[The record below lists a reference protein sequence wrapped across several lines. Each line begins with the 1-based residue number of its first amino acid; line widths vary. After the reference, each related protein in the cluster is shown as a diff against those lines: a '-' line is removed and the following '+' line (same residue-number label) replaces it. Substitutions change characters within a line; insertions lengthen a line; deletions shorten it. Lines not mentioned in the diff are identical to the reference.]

1 MRKRVISL
9 LLSLCMLLALVP
21 ATVIAESAQPTQSGL
36 YCRWV
41 DWDDNDD
48 PFISDDEPYL
58 SSLDMKRTNGYEF
71 VFYYIDDAGTTT
83 RLSYE
88 DLTFPDFLENRSETE
103 GDFSYI
109 YLRPSAFGSGKI
121 TYVEANAALPV
132 TVGLPVVGFYKKPI
146 PSEDAFLS
154 EISDKTGGR
163 EQTVYFCWNPEQI
176 PDAQSLEVEYQK
188 RGQNRQTVAFN
199 DEALA
204 EIGLTA
210 EPHFK
215 EGYVKLTIQIRNG
228 ITLGLR
234 LLGANGRSSK
244 AWLEISKELADP
256 GLSCRQ
262 VDWRNSTPYISDGE
276 PYLSSLDTELT
287 YDYNYVFYY
296 TDDAGTTTQLSYE
309 DLTFPEDIV
318 EVEPEAAPGFS
329 YVWLNALALGKG
341 TITYTKDGKTY
352 SLPVTV
358 NLPEVGF
365 YKEPSISEGAFLSE
379 ISDKTGGREQTVYF
393 CWDKAYASDAESLQ
407 VEYQKRGQSWQ
418 TVDFNNEALAEI
430 GLTAEPHFKEGYV
443 KLTIQI
449 RNGISLILRL
459 LGANGRRYDRALLE
473 ISKELADP
481 GLSCRR
487 VYFDTEGNLDVS
499 SFQLYIDNMDVGYD
513 HLFIFYY
520 TDDNGTTKP
529 LSFDDL
535 AFPAFVGAQPGSSW
549 ISLCPSTF
557 GSGEITYELEGKT
570 YALPVL
576 VKLPD
581 IGFFSAPEA
590 SEESYLQRGVTGPYG
605 TTETVYFLWPEDFY
619 NGDLRVSL
627 EIEKSFATH
636 QPQQLLNAAD
646 LRDVAVQETLRQAG
660 IDIQEINTEERYIK
674 MAVSVKNTSA
684 HLIIRS
690 NGGFGTDIY
699 TDQPAHETTSFQYKG
714 NDYLFCMGE
723 PEGDRFGFGDNS
735 WRIGTGFTR
744 GEGAI
749 GVRDV
754 FFALVQNYRADN
766 QQEAPSACYRWISDV
781 SFEMVGVHDP
791 DDPENKPTIQLEK
804 MPPIEY
810 HGCLLPAVRMTATEP
825 CQGYLRV
832 HYTVTLPGEQPREMA
847 DDYIVFF
854 YYYSKGTLDAADLDT
869 AEKLNAVFADSESF
883 MAWLQEKHPEV
894 YADSKDNA
902 DFGYTI
908 QLPAVRYDDII
919 TVNADL
925 SQGIYLE
932 GAIGEDGGK
941 ATVMPGMRLENV
953 GHFCIRNIA
962 FEANEAL
969 LQTKDGERFTCG
981 VLTIPEYD
989 RQCGAY
995 IWNCSFRGFDYGV
1008 RNTPTGYLCPAS
1020 GNLFEDCKVGYLM
1033 DCGGKRSGHMNSII
1047 EDSAFVRCGTA
1058 IQVNHIPECYTP
1070 YDFRVVGCDF
1080 IDNGTDLDMRQ
1091 QGIFYLWKN
1100 YYGYTNPLSLGASLL
1115 EYLPRPSRI
1124 HDENGA
1130 LPVTNPRYAF
1140 PCSRFFAEDRHN
1152 PLYLDPHRL
1161 TMIVNSDARD
1171 LLLDRVRLEQEAAEN
1186 GVTIAVT
1193 DKEGNTQG
1201 VWTFAKDK

>member
-41 DWDDNDD
+41 DWDGNDD

-58 SSLDMKRTNGYEF
+58 SKLDMKRTNGYDF
-71 VFYYIDDAGTTT
+71 VFYYTDDAGTTT
-83 RLSYE
+83 QLSYE
-88 DLTFPDFLENRSETE
+88 DLTFPDFLEYRSETE

-109 YLRPSAFGSGKI
+109 YLRPSAFGEGTI
-121 TYVEANAALPV
+121 TYTKDGKTSSLPV
-132 TVGLPVVGFYKKPI
+132 TVGLPVVGFYKEPL

-163 EQTVYFCWNPEQI
+163 EQTVYFCWDPAKL
-176 PDAQSLEVEYQK
+176 PDAQSLEVKYWK
-188 RGQNRQTVAFN
+188 PGQAWQTADFN
-199 DEALA
+199 DADALA
-204 EIGLTA
+204 KLGLTA
-210 EPHFK
+210 DPHFV
-215 EGYVKLTIQIRNG
+215 EGYVK
-228 ITLGLR
+228 ITVRILEDAFLLLRPLGENR
-234 LLGANGRSSK
+234 CGWAQ
-244 AWLEISKELADP
+244 LEIRKTLPDP
-256 GLSCRQ
+256 GLTCRQ
-262 VDWRNSTPYISDGE
+262 VDWKYSTPYISDDE
-276 PYLSSLDTELT
+276 PYRSSLDMEFPCG
-287 YDYNYVFYY
+287 YDYAFYY
-296 TDDAGTTTQLSYE
+296 TDDAGKTTQLTFDE
-309 DLTFPEDIV
+309 LTFLGSIV
-318 EVEPEAAPGFS
+318 KAESRAESGFS
-329 YVWLNALALGKG
+329 YVYLEASALGEG
-341 TITYTKDGKTY
+341 NITYTKDVQTY

-358 NLPEVGF
+358 
-365 YKEPSISEGAFLSE
+365 
-379 ISDKTGGREQTVYF
+379 
-393 CWDKAYASDAESLQ
+393 
-407 VEYQKRGQSWQ
+407 
-418 TVDFNNEALAEI
+418 
-430 GLTAEPHFKEGYV
+430 
-443 KLTIQI
+443 
-449 RNGISLILRL
+449 
-459 LGANGRRYDRALLE
+459 
-473 ISKELADP
+473 
-481 GLSCRR
+481 
-487 VYFDTEGNLDVS
+487 
-499 SFQLYIDNMDVGYD
+499 
-513 HLFIFYY
+513 
-520 TDDNGTTKP
+520 
-529 LSFDDL
+529 
-535 AFPAFVGAQPGSSW
+535 
-549 ISLCPSTF
+549 
-557 GSGEITYELEGKT
+557 
-570 YALPVL
+570 ALPN
-576 VKLPD
+576 
-581 IGFFSAPEA
+581 IGFFSTPETSA
-590 SEESYLQRGVTGPYG
+590 ESYLQRGVTGPYG

-619 NGDLRVSL
+619 NGDLRISL
-627 EIEKSFATH
+627 DIFRD
-636 QPQQLLNAAD
+636 QFQQQLLEDANLHD
-646 LRDVAVQETLRQAG
+646 EGVQETLRQAG

-674 MAVSVKNTSA
+674 MAVTVKNTSA
-684 HLIIRS
+684 HLILSS

-723 PEGDRFGFGDNS
+723 PEGDRFDFGDNS

-766 QQEAPSACYRWISDV
+766 QQEAPSACYQWISDV

-791 DDPENKPTIQLEK
+791 DDPENKPTIQLEE

-847 DDYIVFF
+847 DDYTVFF

-869 AEKLNAVFADSESF
+869 AKKLNAVFADSESF

-941 ATVMPGMRLENV
+941 ATAMPGMRLENV
-953 GHFCIRNIA
+953 GHFCIKNIA
-962 FEANEAL
+962 FEADKAL
-969 LQTKDGERFTCG
+969 LQTKDGEHFTCG
-981 VLTIPEYD
+981 VLTIPKYD
-989 RQCGAY
+989 RPCGAY
-995 IWNCSFRGFDYGV
+995 IWDCSFRGFDYGV

-1058 IQVNHIPECYTP
+1058 IRVNHIPEYYTP
-1070 YDFRVVGCDF
+1070 YDFRVIGCDF
-1080 IDNGTDLDMRQ
+1080 IDNKMDLDVRQ
-1091 QGIFYLWKN
+1091 KGIFYLWKN

-1161 TMIVNSDARD
+1161 TMIVNSEARD
-1171 LLLDRVRLEQEAAEN
+1171 LLLDRVRLAQEAAEN
-1186 GVTIAVT
+1186 GVTIDVT
-1193 DKEGNTQG
+1193 DEKGNVQG

>member
-36 YCRWV
+36 YCRRV
-41 DWDDNDD
+41 DWDGNDD

-58 SSLDMKRTNGYEF
+58 SKLDMKRTNGYDF
-71 VFYYIDDAGTTT
+71 VFYYTDDNGTTKP
-83 RLSYE
+83 LSFE
-88 DLTFPDFLENRSETE
+88 DLTFPDFLEYRSETE
-103 GDFSYI
+103 GAFSYI

-132 TVGLPVVGFYKKPI
+132 TVGLPVVGFYKEPI
-146 PSEDAFLS
+146 PS
-154 EISDKTGGR
+154 
-163 EQTVYFCWNPEQI
+163 
-176 PDAQSLEVEYQK
+176 
-188 RGQNRQTVAFN
+188 
-199 DEALA
+199 
-204 EIGLTA
+204 
-210 EPHFK
+210 
-215 EGYVKLTIQIRNG
+215 
-228 ITLGLR
+228 
-234 LLGANGRSSK
+234 
-244 AWLEISKELADP
+244 
-256 GLSCRQ
+256 
-262 VDWRNSTPYISDGE
+262 
-276 PYLSSLDTELT
+276 
-287 YDYNYVFYY
+287 
-296 TDDAGTTTQLSYE
+296 
-309 DLTFPEDIV
+309 
-318 EVEPEAAPGFS
+318 
-329 YVWLNALALGKG
+329 
-341 TITYTKDGKTY
+341 KD
-352 SLPVTV
+352 
-358 NLPEVGF
+358 
-365 YKEPSISEGAFLSE
+365 AFLSE

-393 CWDKAYASDAESLQ
+393 CWDKAYASDAESLK
-407 VEYQKRGQSWQ
+407 VEYRNSEQDWQ
-418 TVDFNNEALAEI
+418 TVDFNDEALAKLGITVES
-430 GLTAEPHFKEGYV
+430 HFGDSYV

-481 GLSCRR
+481 GLTCRQ
-487 VYFDTEGNLDVS
+487 VDWKYSTPYISDDEPYLSKLDMKRT
-499 SFQLYIDNMDVGYD
+499 NGYD
-513 HLFIFYY
+513 FVFYY
-520 TDDNGTTKP
+520 TDDAGTTTR
-529 LSFDDL
+529 LSYEDL
-535 AFPAFVGAQPGSSW
+535 TFPDFLEYRSETEGAFSY
-549 ISLCPSTF
+549 IYLCPSAF

-627 EIEKSFATH
+627 DIFREQS
-636 QPQQLLNAAD
+636 QQQLLENAD
-646 LRDVAVQETLRQAG
+646 LCDTAVQETLRQAG
-660 IDIQEINTEERYIK
+660 IDIQEINTEKRYIK
-674 MAVSVKNTSA
+674 MAVTVKNTSA

-690 NGGFGTDIY
+690 NGGFGTGIY
-699 TDQPAHETTSFQYKG
+699 RFALLEMTSFQYKG

-723 PEGDRFGFGDNS
+723 PDGDRFGFGDNS

-766 QQEAPSACYRWISDV
+766 QQEAPAACYRWISDV

-791 DDPENKPTIQLEK
+791 DDPENKPTIQLEE

-832 HYTVTLPGEQPREMA
+832 HYTVTLPGKQPREMT

-869 AEKLNAVFADSESF
+869 AEKLNAVFADSKSF

-1058 IQVNHIPECYTP
+1058 IRVNHIPEYYTP
-1070 YDFRVVGCDF
+1070 YDFRVIGCDF
-1080 IDNGTDLDMRQ
+1080 IDNKMDLDVRQ
-1091 QGIFYLWKN
+1091 KGIFYLWKN

-1130 LPVTNPRYAF
+1130 LPVTNPRYDF

-1161 TMIVNSDARD
+1161 TMIVNSEARD

>member
-21 ATVIAESAQPTQSGL
+21 ATVIAESAQPTQPGL

-58 SSLDMKRTNGYEF
+58 SKLDMKRTNGYEF
-71 VFYYIDDAGTTT
+71 VFYYIDGAGTTT
-83 RLSYE
+83 RLSYK
-88 DLTFPDFLENRSETE
+88 DLTFPDFLEYRSETE

-109 YLRPSAFGSGKI
+109 YLRPSAFGEGTI
-121 TYVEANAALPV
+121 TYTKDGKTSSLPV
-132 TVGLPVVGFYKKPI
+132 TVGLPVVGFYKEPI
-146 PSEDAFLS
+146 PSKDAFLS

-228 ITLGLR
+228 I
-234 LLGANGRSSK
+234 
-244 AWLEISKELADP
+244 
-256 GLSCRQ
+256 
-262 VDWRNSTPYISDGE
+262 
-276 PYLSSLDTELT
+276 
-287 YDYNYVFYY
+287 
-296 TDDAGTTTQLSYE
+296 
-309 DLTFPEDIV
+309 
-318 EVEPEAAPGFS
+318 
-329 YVWLNALALGKG
+329 
-341 TITYTKDGKTY
+341 
-352 SLPVTV
+352 
-358 NLPEVGF
+358 
-365 YKEPSISEGAFLSE
+365 
-379 ISDKTGGREQTVYF
+379 
-393 CWDKAYASDAESLQ
+393 
-407 VEYQKRGQSWQ
+407 
-418 TVDFNNEALAEI
+418 
-430 GLTAEPHFKEGYV
+430 
-443 KLTIQI
+443 
-449 RNGISLILRL
+449 SLILRL

-487 VYFDTEGNLDVS
+487 VYFDIEGNLDVS

-557 GSGEITYELEGKT
+557 GSGEITYVKANA
-570 YALPVL
+570 ALPVTVGL
-576 VKLPD
+576 PEVGFYKKPSISEGAFLSEISDKTGGREQTVYFCWNPEQIPDARSLEVEYQKRGQNWQAVDFNDEALAEIGLTVEPHFEEGYVKLTIQIRSGITLGLRLLGADGRRYMAWLEISKEELADPGLSCRQVD
-581 IGFFSAPEA
+581 WRYSTPYISDDEPYRSSLDMELTYGYDYVFYYTDDNGTTKPLSFDDLAFPESIVNAQPRTTNDFSYVYLNALALGKGAITYTKDGSTYSLPVTVNLPNIGFFSTPEITA
-590 SEESYLQRGVTGPYG
+590 ESYLPNGVTGPYG

-619 NGDLRVSL
+619 NGALRVSL
-627 EIEKSFATH
+627 DIFREQS
-636 QPQQLLNAAD
+636 QQQLLENAV
-646 LRDVAVQETLRQAG
+646 LRDMAVQETLRQAG
-660 IDIQEINTEERYIK
+660 IDIQEINTEKRYIK
-674 MAVSVKNTSA
+674 MAVTVKNTSA
-684 HLIIRS
+684 HLIFSS
-690 NGGFGTDIY
+690 NGGFGTAIY
-699 TDQPAHETTSFQYKG
+699 WLLLEPTSFQYKG

-723 PEGDRFGFGDNS
+723 PEGDRLDFGDNS
-735 WRIGTGFTR
+735 RRIGTGFTR
-744 GEGAI
+744 GEGAVS
-749 GVRDV
+749 VRDV
-754 FFALVQNYRADN
+754 SFALVQNYRAEN
-766 QQEAPSACYRWISDV
+766 QQEAPAACYRWISDV

-791 DDPENKPTIQLEK
+791 DDPENKPTIQLEE

-810 HGCLLPAVRMTATEP
+810 HGCLLHAVRMTATEP

-854 YYYSKGTLDAADLDT
+854 CYYSEATLDAADLDT
-869 AEKLNAVFADSESF
+869 AEKFNAVFADSESF

-953 GHFCIRNIA
+953 GPFCIRNIA
-962 FEANEAL
+962 FEADEAL

-981 VLTIPEYD
+981 VLTIPKHD
-989 RQCGAY
+989 RPCGSY

-1033 DCGGKRSGHMNSII
+1033 DCGGKRSGHLNSLI

-1058 IQVNHIPECYTP
+1058 IRVNHIPEYYTP
-1070 YDFRVVGCDF
+1070 YDFRVIGCDF
-1080 IDNGTDLDMRQ
+1080 IDNKMDLDVRQ
-1091 QGIFYLWKN
+1091 KGIFYLWKN

-1161 TMIVNSDARD
+1161 TMIVNSEARD
-1171 LLLDRVRLEQEAAEN
+1171 LLLDRVRLAQEAAEN

>member
-36 YCRWV
+36 YCRRV
-41 DWDDNDD
+41 DWDGNDD

-58 SSLDMKRTNGYEF
+58 SKLDMKRTNGYDF
-71 VFYYIDDAGTTT
+71 VFYYTDDNGTTKP
-83 RLSYE
+83 LSFE
-88 DLTFPDFLENRSETE
+88 DLTFPDFLEYRSETE
-103 GDFSYI
+103 GAFSYI

-132 TVGLPVVGFYKKPI
+132 TVGLPVVGFYKEPI
-146 PSEDAFLS
+146 PS
-154 EISDKTGGR
+154 
-163 EQTVYFCWNPEQI
+163 
-176 PDAQSLEVEYQK
+176 
-188 RGQNRQTVAFN
+188 
-199 DEALA
+199 
-204 EIGLTA
+204 
-210 EPHFK
+210 
-215 EGYVKLTIQIRNG
+215 
-228 ITLGLR
+228 
-234 LLGANGRSSK
+234 
-244 AWLEISKELADP
+244 
-256 GLSCRQ
+256 
-262 VDWRNSTPYISDGE
+262 
-276 PYLSSLDTELT
+276 
-287 YDYNYVFYY
+287 
-296 TDDAGTTTQLSYE
+296 
-309 DLTFPEDIV
+309 
-318 EVEPEAAPGFS
+318 
-329 YVWLNALALGKG
+329 
-341 TITYTKDGKTY
+341 KD
-352 SLPVTV
+352 
-358 NLPEVGF
+358 
-365 YKEPSISEGAFLSE
+365 AFLSE

-393 CWDKAYASDAESLQ
+393 CWDKAYASDAESLK
-407 VEYQKRGQSWQ
+407 VEYRNSEQDWQ
-418 TVDFNNEALAEI
+418 TVDFNDEALAKLGITVES
-430 GLTAEPHFKEGYV
+430 HFGDSYV

-481 GLSCRR
+481 GLTCRQ
-487 VYFDTEGNLDVS
+487 VDWKYSTPYISDDEPYLSKLDMKRT
-499 SFQLYIDNMDVGYD
+499 NGYD
-513 HLFIFYY
+513 FVFYY
-520 TDDNGTTKP
+520 TDDAGTTTR
-529 LSFDDL
+529 LSYEDL
-535 AFPAFVGAQPGSSW
+535 TFPDFLEYRSETEGAFSY
-549 ISLCPSTF
+549 IYLCPSTF

-619 NGDLRVSL
+619 NGDLRISL
-627 EIEKSFATH
+627 DIFRD
-636 QPQQLLNAAD
+636 QFQQQLLEDAN
-646 LRDVAVQETLRQAG
+646 LRDEGVQETLRQAG

-674 MAVSVKNTSA
+674 MAVTVKNTSA
-684 HLIIRS
+684 HLILSS

-766 QQEAPSACYRWISDV
+766 QQEAPAACYQWISDV

-791 DDPENKPTIQLEK
+791 DDPENKPMIQLEK

-869 AEKLNAVFADSESF
+869 AEKLNAVFADSKSF

-981 VLTIPEYD
+981 VLTIPDSD
-989 RQCGAY
+989 RRCGAY

-1161 TMIVNSDARD
+1161 TMIVNSEARD
-1171 LLLDRVRLEQEAAEN
+1171 LLLDRVRLAQEAAEN
-1186 GVTIAVT
+1186 GVTIDVT
-1193 DKEGNTQG
+1193 DEKGNVQG

>member
-41 DWDDNDD
+41 GWDDNDHR
-48 PFISDDEPYL
+48 FISDDEPYR
-58 SSLDMKRTNGYEF
+58 SSLDMKLTCDYEF

-132 TVGLPVVGFYKKPI
+132 TVGLPEVGFYKENTT
-146 PSEDAFLS
+146 SEENFLS
-154 EISDKTGGR
+154 EISDMTGGR
-163 EQTVYFCWNPEQI
+163 EQTVYFCWDPAKL
-176 PDAQSLEVEYQK
+176 PDAQSLEVKYWK
-188 RGQNRQTVAFN
+188 PGQAWQTADFN
-199 DEALA
+199 DADALA
-204 EIGLTA
+204 KLGLTA
-210 EPHFK
+210 DPHFV
-215 EGYVKLTIQIRNG
+215 EGYVK
-228 ITLGLR
+228 ITVRILEDAFLLLRPLGENR
-234 LLGANGRSSK
+234 CGWAQ
-244 AWLEISKELADP
+244 LEIRKTLPDP
-256 GLSCRQ
+256 GLTCRQ
-262 VDWRNSTPYISDGE
+262 VDWKYSTPCISDDE
-276 PYLSSLDTELT
+276 PYRSSLDMEFPYG
-287 YDYNYVFYY
+287 YDFVFYY

-309 DLTFPEDIV
+309 DLTFPDFLEYRS
-318 EVEPEAAPGFS
+318 E
-329 YVWLNALALGKG
+329 
-341 TITYTKDGKTY
+341 T
-352 SLPVTV
+352 
-358 NLPEVGF
+358 
-365 YKEPSISEGAFLSE
+365 EGAFSY
-379 ISDKTGGREQTVYF
+379 IY
-393 CWDKAYASDAESLQ
+393 
-407 VEYQKRGQSWQ
+407 
-418 TVDFNNEALAEI
+418 
-430 GLTAEPHFKEGYV
+430 
-443 KLTIQI
+443 
-449 RNGISLILRL
+449 LR
-459 LGANGRRYDRALLE
+459 
-473 ISKELADP
+473 
-481 GLSCRR
+481 
-487 VYFDTEGNLDVS
+487 
-499 SFQLYIDNMDVGYD
+499 
-513 HLFIFYY
+513 
-520 TDDNGTTKP
+520 
-529 LSFDDL
+529 
-535 AFPAFVGAQPGSSW
+535 
-549 ISLCPSTF
+549 PSAF

-619 NGDLRVSL
+619 NGALRVSL
-627 EIEKSFATH
+627 DIFREQS
-636 QPQQLLNAAD
+636 QQQLLENAV
-646 LRDVAVQETLRQAG
+646 LRDMAVQETLRQAG
-660 IDIQEINTEERYIK
+660 IDIQEINTEKRYIK
-674 MAVSVKNTSA
+674 MAVTVKNTSA
-684 HLIIRS
+684 HLIFSS
-690 NGGFGTDIY
+690 NGGFGTAIY
-699 TDQPAHETTSFQYKG
+699 WLLLEPTSFQYKG
-714 NDYLFCMGE
+714 NDYLFCLGE
-723 PEGDRFGFGDNS
+723 PEGDRLDFGDNS
-735 WRIGTGFTR
+735 RRIGTGFTR
-744 GEGAI
+744 GEGAVS
-749 GVRDV
+749 VRDV
-754 FFALVQNYRADN
+754 SFALVQNYRAEN
-766 QQEAPSACYRWISDV
+766 QQEAPAACYRWISDV

-825 CQGYLRV
+825 CRGYLRV
-832 HYTVTLPGEQPREMA
+832 HYTVTLPDQEPQETT

-854 YYYSKGTLDAADLDT
+854 YYYSEATLDASDLDT
-869 AEKLNAVFADSESF
+869 AKKLNAVFADSKSF
-883 MAWLQEKHPEV
+883 MAWLQEKHLEV

-962 FEANEAL
+962 FEAKEAL

-1058 IQVNHIPECYTP
+1058 IRVNHIPEYYTP
-1070 YDFRVVGCDF
+1070 YDFRVIGCDF
-1080 IDNGTDLDMRQ
+1080 IDNKMDLDMRQ

-1161 TMIVNSDARD
+1161 TMIVNSEARD

>member
-58 SSLDMKRTNGYEF
+58 SKLDMKRTNGYDF
-71 VFYYIDDAGTTT
+71 VFYYTDDAGITTQ
-83 RLSYE
+83 LSYE
-88 DLTFPDFLENRSETE
+88 DLTFPDFLEYRSETE

-132 TVGLPVVGFYKKPI
+132 TVGLPVVGFYKEPI
-146 PSEDAFLS
+146 PSED
-154 EISDKTGGR
+154 
-163 EQTVYFCWNPEQI
+163 
-176 PDAQSLEVEYQK
+176 
-188 RGQNRQTVAFN
+188 
-199 DEALA
+199 
-204 EIGLTA
+204 
-210 EPHFK
+210 
-215 EGYVKLTIQIRNG
+215 
-228 ITLGLR
+228 
-234 LLGANGRSSK
+234 
-244 AWLEISKELADP
+244 
-256 GLSCRQ
+256 
-262 VDWRNSTPYISDGE
+262 
-276 PYLSSLDTELT
+276 
-287 YDYNYVFYY
+287 
-296 TDDAGTTTQLSYE
+296 
-309 DLTFPEDIV
+309 
-318 EVEPEAAPGFS
+318 
-329 YVWLNALALGKG
+329 
-341 TITYTKDGKTY
+341 
-352 SLPVTV
+352 
-358 NLPEVGF
+358 
-365 YKEPSISEGAFLSE
+365 AFLSE

-393 CWDKAYASDAESLQ
+393 CWDKAYASDAESLK
-407 VEYQKRGQSWQ
+407 VEYRNSEQDWQ
-418 TVDFNNEALAEI
+418 TVDFNDEALAKLGITVES
-430 GLTAEPHFKEGYV
+430 HFGDSYV

-481 GLSCRR
+481 GLSCRQVDWR
-487 VYFDTEGNLDVS
+487 NSTPYISDDEPYLSKLDMKRT
-499 SFQLYIDNMDVGYD
+499 NGYD
-513 HLFIFYY
+513 FVFYY
-520 TDDNGTTKP
+520 TDDAGTTTR
-529 LSFDDL
+529 LSYEDL
-535 AFPAFVGAQPGSSW
+535 TFPDFLEYRSETEGAFSY
-549 ISLCPSTF
+549 IYLCPSTF

-581 IGFFSAPEA
+581 IGFFSTPETSA
-590 SEESYLQRGVTGPYG
+590 ESYLQRGVTGPYG

-674 MAVSVKNTSA
+674 MAVTVKNTSA

-690 NGGFGTDIY
+690 NGGFGTAIY
-699 TDQPAHETTSFQYKG
+699 RLLLETTAFQYKG

-766 QQEAPSACYRWISDV
+766 QQEAPAACYQWISDV

-791 DDPENKPTIQLEK
+791 DDPENKPTIQLEE

-869 AEKLNAVFADSESF
+869 AEKLNAVFADSKSF
-883 MAWLQEKHPEV
+883 MAWLQKKHPEV

-981 VLTIPEYD
+981 VLTIPDSD
-989 RQCGAY
+989 RRCGAY

-1020 GNLFEDCKVGYLM
+1020 GNLFEDCKVGYLL

-1058 IQVNHIPECYTP
+1058 IRVNHIPEYYTP
-1070 YDFRVVGCDF
+1070 YDFRVIGCDF
-1080 IDNGTDLDMRQ
+1080 IDNKMDLDVRQ

-1161 TMIVNSDARD
+1161 TMIVNSEARD
-1171 LLLDRVRLEQEAAEN
+1171 LLLDRVRLAQEAAEN

>member
-48 PFISDDEPYL
+48 HPFISDNEPYL
-58 SSLDMKRTNGYEF
+58 SKLDMKRTNGYEF

-88 DLTFPDFLENRSETE
+88 DLTFPDFLECRSETE

-109 YLRPSAFGSGKI
+109 HLRPSAFGSGEI
-121 TYVEANAALPV
+121 TYVKANAALPV
-132 TVGLPVVGFYKKPI
+132 TVGLPEVGFYKKPSI
-146 PSEDAFLS
+146 SEGAFLS

-163 EQTVYFCWNPEQI
+163 EQTVYFCWDPKQI

-188 RGQNRQTVAFN
+188 RGQNCQAVDFN
-199 DEALA
+199 NKALA

-215 EGYVKLTIQIRNG
+215 EGYVELTIQIRNG

-234 LLGANGRSSK
+234 LLGANGRRSIK

-256 GLSCRQ
+256 GLSCRR
-262 VDWRNSTPYISDGE
+262 VYRRNSTPYISDDE
-276 PYLSSLDTELT
+276 PYRSSLNMELT
-287 YDYNYVFYY
+287 YGYNYVFYY
-296 TDDAGTTTQLSYE
+296 TDDNGTTTQLSYE

-329 YVWLNALALGKG
+329 YVHLNA
-341 TITYTKDGKTY
+341 
-352 SLPVTV
+352 
-358 NLPEVGF
+358 
-365 YKEPSISEGAFLSE
+365 
-379 ISDKTGGREQTVYF
+379 
-393 CWDKAYASDAESLQ
+393 
-407 VEYQKRGQSWQ
+407 
-418 TVDFNNEALAEI
+418 
-430 GLTAEPHFKEGYV
+430 
-443 KLTIQI
+443 
-449 RNGISLILRL
+449 
-459 LGANGRRYDRALLE
+459 
-473 ISKELADP
+473 
-481 GLSCRR
+481 
-487 VYFDTEGNLDVS
+487 
-499 SFQLYIDNMDVGYD
+499 
-513 HLFIFYY
+513 
-520 TDDNGTTKP
+520 
-529 LSFDDL
+529 
-535 AFPAFVGAQPGSSW
+535 
-549 ISLCPSTF
+549 STF

-570 YALPVL
+570 YAFPVL

-627 EIEKSFATH
+627 EIFREQS
-636 QPQQLLNAAD
+636 QQLLEDAD
-646 LRDVAVQETLRQAG
+646 LRDAAVQETLRRAG

-674 MAVSVKNTSA
+674 MAVTVKNPSA
-684 HLIIRS
+684 HLIISS
-690 NGGFGTDIY
+690 NGSFGTTIY
-699 TDQPAHETTSFQYKG
+699 RLLLETTSFQYKG

-735 WRIGTGFTR
+735 WSIGTGFTR

-754 FFALVQNYRADN
+754 FFALVQNYRAEN
-766 QQEAPSACYRWISDV
+766 QQEAPAACYRWISDV

-832 HYTVTLPGEQPREMA
+832 HYTVTLPDQEPQEMT

-854 YYYSKGTLDAADLDT
+854 YYYSEATLDAADLDT
-869 AEKLNAVFADSESF
+869 AKKLNAVFADSKSF

-962 FEANEAL
+962 FEAKEAL
-969 LQTKDGERFTCG
+969 LQAKDGEHFTCG
-981 VLTIPEYD
+981 ILTIPDSD
-989 RQCGAY
+989 RRCGAY
-995 IWNCSFRGFDYGV
+995 IWNCSFRDFDYGV

-1020 GNLFEDCKVGYLM
+1020 GNLFEDCKVGYLL

-1047 EDSAFVRCGTA
+1047 EDSAFVHCGTA
-1058 IQVNHIPECYTP
+1058 IRVNHIPEYYTP
-1070 YDFRVVGCDF
+1070 YDFRVIGCDF
-1080 IDNGTDLDMRQ
+1080 IDNEMDLDVRQ
-1091 QGIFYLWKN
+1091 KGIFYLWKN

-1161 TMIVNSDARD
+1161 TMIVNSEARD
-1171 LLLDRVRLEQEAAEN
+1171 LLLDRVRLAQEAAEN
-1186 GVTIAVT
+1186 GVTIDVT
-1193 DKEGNTQG
+1193 DEKGNVQG

>member
-21 ATVIAESAQPTQSGL
+21 ATVIAESAQPTQPGL

-58 SSLDMKRTNGYEF
+58 SKLDMKRTNGYDF
-71 VFYYIDDAGTTT
+71 VFYYTDDNGTTKP
-83 RLSYE
+83 LSFE
-88 DLTFPDFLENRSETE
+88 DLTFPDFLEYRSETE

-109 YLRPSAFGSGKI
+109 YLRPSAFGEGTI
-121 TYVEANAALPV
+121 TYTKDGKTSSLPV
-132 TVGLPVVGFYKKPI
+132 TVGLPVVGFYKEPI
-146 PSEDAFLS
+146 PSKDAFLS

-163 EQTVYFCWNPEQI
+163 EQTVSFCWNPEQI

-262 VDWRNSTPYISDGE
+262 VDWRNSTPYISDDE
-276 PYLSSLDTELT
+276 PYRSSLDMELT
-287 YDYNYVFYY
+287 YGYNYVFYY
-296 TDDAGTTTQLSYE
+296 TDDNGTTTQLSYE

-358 NLPEVGF
+358 NLP
-365 YKEPSISEGAFLSE
+365 
-379 ISDKTGGREQTVYF
+379 
-393 CWDKAYASDAESLQ
+393 
-407 VEYQKRGQSWQ
+407 
-418 TVDFNNEALAEI
+418 
-430 GLTAEPHFKEGYV
+430 
-443 KLTIQI
+443 
-449 RNGISLILRL
+449 
-459 LGANGRRYDRALLE
+459 
-473 ISKELADP
+473 
-481 GLSCRR
+481 
-487 VYFDTEGNLDVS
+487 
-499 SFQLYIDNMDVGYD
+499 
-513 HLFIFYY
+513 
-520 TDDNGTTKP
+520 
-529 LSFDDL
+529 
-535 AFPAFVGAQPGSSW
+535 
-549 ISLCPSTF
+549 
-557 GSGEITYELEGKT
+557 
-570 YALPVL
+570 
-576 VKLPD
+576 D
-581 IGFFSAPEA
+581 IGFFSAPETSA
-590 SEESYLQRGVTGPYG
+590 ESYLQRGVTGSYG

-646 LRDVAVQETLRQAG
+646 LRDAAVQETLRQAG

-674 MAVSVKNTSA
+674 MAVTVKNTSA

-744 GEGAI
+744 EEGAI

-766 QQEAPSACYRWISDV
+766 QQEAPAACYRWISDV

-791 DDPENKPTIQLEK
+791 DDPENKPTIQLEE

-847 DDYIVFF
+847 DDYTVFF

-869 AEKLNAVFADSESF
+869 AKKLNAVFADSESF

-981 VLTIPEYD
+981 ILTIPDSD
-989 RQCGAY
+989 RRCGAY

-1058 IQVNHIPECYTP
+1058 IRVNHIPEYYTP
-1070 YDFRVVGCDF
+1070 YDFRVIGCDF
-1080 IDNGTDLDMRQ
+1080 IDNKMDLDVRQ
-1091 QGIFYLWKN
+1091 KGIFYLWKN

-1161 TMIVNSDARD
+1161 TMIVNSEARD
-1171 LLLDRVRLEQEAAEN
+1171 LLLDRVRLAQEAAEN
-1186 GVTIAVT
+1186 GVTIDVT
-1193 DKEGNTQG
+1193 DEKGNVQG

>member
-36 YCRWV
+36 YCRRV
-41 DWDDNDD
+41 DWDGNDD

-58 SSLDMKRTNGYEF
+58 SKLDMKRTNGYDF
-71 VFYYIDDAGTTT
+71 VFYYTDDNGTTKP
-83 RLSYE
+83 LSFE
-88 DLTFPDFLENRSETE
+88 DLTFPDFLEYRSETE
-103 GDFSYI
+103 GAFSYI

-132 TVGLPVVGFYKKPI
+132 TVGLPVVGFYKEPI
-146 PSEDAFLS
+146 PS
-154 EISDKTGGR
+154 
-163 EQTVYFCWNPEQI
+163 
-176 PDAQSLEVEYQK
+176 
-188 RGQNRQTVAFN
+188 
-199 DEALA
+199 
-204 EIGLTA
+204 
-210 EPHFK
+210 
-215 EGYVKLTIQIRNG
+215 
-228 ITLGLR
+228 
-234 LLGANGRSSK
+234 
-244 AWLEISKELADP
+244 
-256 GLSCRQ
+256 
-262 VDWRNSTPYISDGE
+262 
-276 PYLSSLDTELT
+276 
-287 YDYNYVFYY
+287 
-296 TDDAGTTTQLSYE
+296 
-309 DLTFPEDIV
+309 
-318 EVEPEAAPGFS
+318 
-329 YVWLNALALGKG
+329 
-341 TITYTKDGKTY
+341 KD
-352 SLPVTV
+352 
-358 NLPEVGF
+358 
-365 YKEPSISEGAFLSE
+365 AFLSE

-393 CWDKAYASDAESLQ
+393 CWDKAYASDAESLK
-407 VEYQKRGQSWQ
+407 VEYRNSEQDWQ
-418 TVDFNNEALAEI
+418 TVDFNDEALAKLGITVES
-430 GLTAEPHFKEGYV
+430 HFGDSYV

-481 GLSCRR
+481 GLTCRQ
-487 VYFDTEGNLDVS
+487 VDWKYSTPYISDDEPYLSKLDMKRT
-499 SFQLYIDNMDVGYD
+499 NGYD
-513 HLFIFYY
+513 FVFYY
-520 TDDNGTTKP
+520 TDDAGTTTR
-529 LSFDDL
+529 LSYEDL
-535 AFPAFVGAQPGSSW
+535 TFPDFLEYRSETEGAFSY
-549 ISLCPSTF
+549 IYLCPSTF

-619 NGDLRVSL
+619 NGDLRISL
-627 EIEKSFATH
+627 DIFRD
-636 QPQQLLNAAD
+636 QFQQQLLEDAN
-646 LRDVAVQETLRQAG
+646 LRDEGVQETLRQAG

-674 MAVSVKNTSA
+674 MAVTVKNTSA
-684 HLIIRS
+684 HLILSS

-766 QQEAPSACYRWISDV
+766 QQEAPAACYQWISDV

-791 DDPENKPTIQLEK
+791 DDPENKPTIQLEE

-869 AEKLNAVFADSESF
+869 AKKLNAVFADSKSF

-1161 TMIVNSDARD
+1161 TMIVNSEARD
-1171 LLLDRVRLEQEAAEN
+1171 LLLDRVRLAQEAAEN
-1186 GVTIAVT
+1186 GVTIDVT
-1193 DKEGNTQG
+1193 DEKGNVQG

>member
-21 ATVIAESAQPTQSGL
+21 ATVIAESAQPTPSGL

-41 DWDDNDD
+41 GWGDNGD
-48 PFISDDEPYL
+48 PFIFDDWPYL
-58 SSLDMKRTNGYEF
+58 SKLDMKRTIGY
-71 VFYYIDDAGTTT
+71 
-83 RLSYE
+83 
-88 DLTFPDFLENRSETE
+88 DF
-103 GDFSYI
+103 
-109 YLRPSAFGSGKI
+109 
-121 TYVEANAALPV
+121 
-132 TVGLPVVGFYKKPI
+132 
-146 PSEDAFLS
+146 
-154 EISDKTGGR
+154 
-163 EQTVYFCWNPEQI
+163 
-176 PDAQSLEVEYQK
+176 
-188 RGQNRQTVAFN
+188 
-199 DEALA
+199 
-204 EIGLTA
+204 
-210 EPHFK
+210 
-215 EGYVKLTIQIRNG
+215 
-228 ITLGLR
+228 
-234 LLGANGRSSK
+234 
-244 AWLEISKELADP
+244 
-256 GLSCRQ
+256 
-262 VDWRNSTPYISDGE
+262 
-276 PYLSSLDTELT
+276 
-287 YDYNYVFYY
+287 VFYY

-309 DLTFPEDIV
+309 DLTFPKDIV

-329 YVWLNALALGKG
+329 YVHLNASAFGSGEIAYMKANAALS
-341 TITYTKDGKTY
+341 ITVG
-352 SLPVTV
+352 LPM
-358 NLPEVGF
+358 VGF
-365 YKEPSISEGAFLSE
+365 YKKPTPSEGTFLSE
-379 ISDKTGGREQTVYF
+379 ISEKTGGREQTVYF
-393 CWDKAYASDAESLQ
+393 CWDPEQISDAQSLE
-407 VEYQKRGQSWQ
+407 VEYQKRGQNRQ
-418 TVDFNNEALAEI
+418 TVGFNDKALAELGI
-430 GLTAEPHFKEGYV
+430 TVDPHFEDSYV

-449 RNGISLILRL
+449 RSGITLGLRL
-459 LGANGRRYDRALLE
+459 LGADDRRYMAWLE
-473 ISKELADP
+473 ISKEELADP
-481 GLSCRR
+481 GLSCRQVDWR
-487 VYFDTEGNLDVS
+487 YSTPYISDDEPYWSSLDME
-499 SFQLYIDNMDVGYD
+499 LPYGYD
-513 HLFIFYY
+513 YVFYY

-535 AFPAFVGAQPGSSW
+535 AFPESIVNAQLRTTNGFSYVYLNALALGEGA
-549 ISLCPSTF
+549 
-557 GSGEITYELEGKT
+557 ITYTKDGST
-570 YALPVL
+570 YFLPVT
-576 VKLPD
+576 VNLPD
-581 IGFFSAPEA
+581 IGFFSAPEITP
-590 SEESYLQRGVTGPYG
+590 ESYLPNGVTGPYG

-646 LRDVAVQETLRQAG
+646 LRDAAVQETLRQAG

-674 MAVSVKNTSA
+674 MAVTVKNPSA
-684 HLIIRS
+684 LLIIRS

-699 TDQPAHETTSFQYKG
+699 TDRPAHETTSFQYKG

-723 PEGDRFGFGDNS
+723 PEGDRLDFCDNS
-735 WRIGTGFTR
+735 WRIGTGFAL
-744 GEGAI
+744 GAV
-749 GVRDV
+749 GVRNV
-754 FFALVQNYRADN
+754 SFALVQNYETDG
-766 QQEAPSACYRWISDV
+766 QQEAPAACYQWISEV

-791 DDPENKPTIQLEK
+791 DDPENKPTIHLEE

-810 HGCLLPAVRMTATEP
+810 HGCLLPAVRMTVAEP

-832 HYTVTLPGEQPREMA
+832 HYTVTLPDEQPREMT

-854 YYYSKGTLDAADLDT
+854 YYYSKATLDASDLDT
-869 AEKLNAVFADSESF
+869 AEKLNAVFASSESF
-883 MAWLQEKHPEV
+883 MAWLQEKHPGV
-894 YADSKDNA
+894 YNDSKDNA

-953 GHFCIRNIA
+953 GHFCIKNIA
-962 FEANEAL
+962 FEADKAL

-981 VLTIPEYD
+981 VLTIPKYD
-989 RQCGAY
+989 RPCGAY
-995 IWNCSFRGFDYGV
+995 IWDCSFRGFDYGV

-1020 GNLFEDCKVGYLM
+1020 GNLFENCTVGYLL
-1033 DCGGKRSGHMNSII
+1033 DCGGKEWGHTNSTI

-1070 YDFRVVGCDF
+1070 YDFRVIGCDF
-1080 IDNGTDLDMRQ
+1080 IDNKMDLDVRQ
-1091 QGIFYLWKN
+1091 KGIFYLWKN

-1161 TMIVNSDARD
+1161 TMIVNSEARD
-1171 LLLDRVRLEQEAAEN
+1171 LLLDRVRLAQEAAEN
-1186 GVTIAVT
+1186 GVTIDVT
-1193 DKEGNTQG
+1193 DEKGNVQG

>member
-41 DWDDNDD
+41 DWDNNDD
-48 PFISDDEPYL
+48 HPFISDDAPYL
-58 SSLDMKRTNGYEF
+58 SQLDMKRTNGYDF
-71 VFYYIDDAGTTT
+71 VFYYTDDAGTTT
-83 RLSYE
+83 QLSYE
-88 DLTFPDFLENRSETE
+88 DLTFPDFLECRSETE

-109 YLRPSAFGSGKI
+109 YLRPSAFGSGEI
-121 TYVEANAALPV
+121 TYKKANAALPV
-132 TVGLPVVGFYKKPI
+132 TVGLPVVGFYTDPI
-146 PSEDAFLS
+146 PSGDAFLS
-154 EISDKTGGR
+154 EISDKTDGR
-163 EQTVYFCWNPEQI
+163 EQIVYFCWDPEQI
-176 PDAQSLEVEYQK
+176 SDAQSLEVEYQK
-188 RGQNRQTVAFN
+188 RGQDWQTVDFN
-199 DEALA
+199 DEEALA
-204 EIGLTA
+204 ELGITVD
-210 EPHFK
+210 PHF
-215 EGYVKLTIQIRNG
+215 EDSYVKLTIQIRNG

-234 LLGANGRSSK
+234 LLGADGRRYM
-244 AWLEISKELADP
+244 AWLEISKEELADP

-262 VDWRNSTPYISDGE
+262 VDWRNSTPYISDNE
-276 PYLSSLDTELT
+276 PYRSSLDMELAYG
-287 YDYNYVFYY
+287 YDYV
-296 TDDAGTTTQLSYE
+296 
-309 DLTFPEDIV
+309 
-318 EVEPEAAPGFS
+318 
-329 YVWLNALALGKG
+329 
-341 TITYTKDGKTY
+341 
-352 SLPVTV
+352 
-358 NLPEVGF
+358 
-365 YKEPSISEGAFLSE
+365 
-379 ISDKTGGREQTVYF
+379 
-393 CWDKAYASDAESLQ
+393 
-407 VEYQKRGQSWQ
+407 
-418 TVDFNNEALAEI
+418 
-430 GLTAEPHFKEGYV
+430 
-443 KLTIQI
+443 
-449 RNGISLILRL
+449 
-459 LGANGRRYDRALLE
+459 
-473 ISKELADP
+473 
-481 GLSCRR
+481 
-487 VYFDTEGNLDVS
+487 
-499 SFQLYIDNMDVGYD
+499 
-513 HLFIFYY
+513 FYY

-535 AFPAFVGAQPGSSW
+535 AFPESIVNAQLRTTNGFSYVYLNALALGEGA
-549 ISLCPSTF
+549 
-557 GSGEITYELEGKT
+557 ITYTKDGKT
-570 YALPVL
+570 YSLPVT
-576 VKLPD
+576 VNLPD
-581 IGFFSAPEA
+581 IGFFSAPEITA
-590 SEESYLQRGVTGPYG
+590 ESYLPNGVTGPYG

-627 EIEKSFATH
+627 EIEKSFTTH
-636 QPQQLLNAAD
+636 HLQQLLNAAD
-646 LRDVAVQETLRQAG
+646 LRNEAVQQTLRRAG
-660 IDIQEINTEERYIK
+660 IDIQEINTAKRYIK
-674 MAVSVKNTSA
+674 MAVTVKSA
-684 HLIIRS
+684 SALLIIRS

-699 TDQPAHETTSFQYKG
+699 TDQPAHEMTSFQYKG

-723 PEGDRFGFGDNS
+723 PEGDRLDFGDNS

-744 GEGAI
+744 GEGAV

-754 FFALVQNYRADN
+754 SFALVQNYRADN
-766 QQEAPSACYRWISDV
+766 QQEAPAACYRWISDV

-791 DDPENKPTIQLEK
+791 DDPENKPTIQLEE

-810 HGCLLPAVRMTATEP
+810 HGCLLPTVRMTATEP

-832 HYTVTLPGEQPREMA
+832 HYTVTLPGEQPREMT

-869 AEKLNAVFADSESF
+869 AEKLNAVFASSKSF
-883 MAWLQEKHPEV
+883 MAWLQEKHPDV

-981 VLTIPEYD
+981 ILTIPDSD
-989 RQCGAY
+989 RPCGAY

-1020 GNLFEDCKVGYLM
+1020 GNLFENCKVGYLL
-1033 DCGGKRSGHMNSII
+1033 DCGGKQIGHTNSVI

-1058 IQVNHIPECYTP
+1058 IRVNHIPECYTP
-1070 YDFRVVGCDF
+1070 YDFRVIGCDF
-1080 IDNGTDLDMRQ
+1080 IDNEMDLDVRQ
-1091 QGIFYLWKN
+1091 KGIFYLWKN

-1161 TMIVNSDARD
+1161 TMIVNSEARD
-1171 LLLDRVRLEQEAAEN
+1171 LLLDRVRLAQEAAEN

>member
-36 YCRWV
+36 YCRRV
-41 DWDDNDD
+41 DWDGNDD
-48 PFISDDEPYL
+48 PFISDDEPYW
-58 SSLDMKRTNGYEF
+58 SSLDMKRTNGY
-71 VFYYIDDAGTTT
+71 
-83 RLSYE
+83 
-88 DLTFPDFLENRSETE
+88 DF
-103 GDFSYI
+103 
-109 YLRPSAFGSGKI
+109 
-121 TYVEANAALPV
+121 
-132 TVGLPVVGFYKKPI
+132 
-146 PSEDAFLS
+146 
-154 EISDKTGGR
+154 
-163 EQTVYFCWNPEQI
+163 
-176 PDAQSLEVEYQK
+176 
-188 RGQNRQTVAFN
+188 
-199 DEALA
+199 
-204 EIGLTA
+204 
-210 EPHFK
+210 
-215 EGYVKLTIQIRNG
+215 
-228 ITLGLR
+228 
-234 LLGANGRSSK
+234 
-244 AWLEISKELADP
+244 
-256 GLSCRQ
+256 
-262 VDWRNSTPYISDGE
+262 
-276 PYLSSLDTELT
+276 
-287 YDYNYVFYY
+287 VFYY

-309 DLTFPEDIV
+309 DLTFPDFLEYRSETEGD
-318 EVEPEAAPGFS
+318 FS
-329 YVWLNALALGKG
+329 YIYLRPSAFGSG
-341 TITYTKDGKTY
+341 EITYVKANAA
-352 SLPVTV
+352 LPVTV
-358 NLPEVGF
+358 GLPVVGF
-365 YKEPSISEGAFLSE
+365 YKEPSISEGTFLSE

-393 CWDKAYASDAESLQ
+393 CWDKAYASDAESLK
-407 VEYQKRGQSWQ
+407 VEYRNSEQDWQ
-418 TVDFNNEALAEI
+418 TVDFNDEALAEI

-481 GLSCRR
+481 GLTCRQVDWKYSTPYISDDEPYR
-487 VYFDTEGNLDVS
+487 SSLDME
-499 SFQLYIDNMDVGYD
+499 FPCGYD
-513 HLFIFYY
+513 YAFYY
-520 TDDNGTTKP
+520 TDDAGKTTQ
-529 LSFDDL
+529 LTFDEL
-535 AFPAFVGAQPGSSW
+535 TFLGSIVKAESR
-549 ISLCPSTF
+549 TE
-557 GSGEITYELEGKT
+557 SGFSYVYLEASALGEGNITYTKDVQT
-570 YALPVL
+570 YSLPVTVALPN
-576 VKLPD
+576 

-590 SEESYLQRGVTGPYG
+590 SEESYLQRGVTGSYG

-674 MAVSVKNTSA
+674 MAVTVKNTSA

-766 QQEAPSACYRWISDV
+766 QQEAPAACYQWISDV

-791 DDPENKPTIQLEK
+791 DDPENKPMIQLEE

-869 AEKLNAVFADSESF
+869 AEKLNAVFADSKSF

-1058 IQVNHIPECYTP
+1058 IRVNHIPEYYTP
-1070 YDFRVVGCDF
+1070 YDFRVIGCDF
-1080 IDNGTDLDMRQ
+1080 IDNKMDLDVRQ
-1091 QGIFYLWKN
+1091 KGIFYLWKN

-1152 PLYLDPHRL
+1152 PLYLDLHRL

>member
-21 ATVIAESAQPTQSGL
+21 ATVIAESAQPTQPGL

-58 SSLDMKRTNGYEF
+58 SKLDMKRTNGYEF
-71 VFYYIDDAGTTT
+71 VFYYIDGAGTTT
-83 RLSYE
+83 RLSYK
-88 DLTFPDFLENRSETE
+88 DLTFPDFLEYRSETE

-132 TVGLPVVGFYKKPI
+132 TVGLPVVGFYKEPI
-146 PSEDAFLS
+146 PSED
-154 EISDKTGGR
+154 
-163 EQTVYFCWNPEQI
+163 
-176 PDAQSLEVEYQK
+176 
-188 RGQNRQTVAFN
+188 
-199 DEALA
+199 
-204 EIGLTA
+204 
-210 EPHFK
+210 
-215 EGYVKLTIQIRNG
+215 
-228 ITLGLR
+228 
-234 LLGANGRSSK
+234 
-244 AWLEISKELADP
+244 
-256 GLSCRQ
+256 
-262 VDWRNSTPYISDGE
+262 
-276 PYLSSLDTELT
+276 
-287 YDYNYVFYY
+287 
-296 TDDAGTTTQLSYE
+296 
-309 DLTFPEDIV
+309 
-318 EVEPEAAPGFS
+318 
-329 YVWLNALALGKG
+329 
-341 TITYTKDGKTY
+341 
-352 SLPVTV
+352 
-358 NLPEVGF
+358 
-365 YKEPSISEGAFLSE
+365 AFLSE

-393 CWDKAYASDAESLQ
+393 CWDKAYASDAESLK
-407 VEYQKRGQSWQ
+407 VEYRNSEQDWQ
-418 TVDFNNEALAEI
+418 TVDFNDEALAKLGITVES
-430 GLTAEPHFKEGYV
+430 HFGDSYV

-481 GLSCRR
+481 GLSCRQVDWR
-487 VYFDTEGNLDVS
+487 NSTPYISDDEPYLSKLDMKRT
-499 SFQLYIDNMDVGYD
+499 NGYD
-513 HLFIFYY
+513 FVFYY
-520 TDDNGTTKP
+520 TDDNGTTTP
-529 LSFDDL
+529 LSYEDL
-535 AFPAFVGAQPGSSW
+535 TFPDFLEYRSETEGAFSY
-549 ISLCPSTF
+549 IYLRPSAF

-619 NGDLRVSL
+619 NGDLRISL
-627 EIEKSFATH
+627 DIFRD
-636 QPQQLLNAAD
+636 QFQQQLLNAAD
-646 LRDVAVQETLRQAG
+646 LRDAAVQETLRQAG

-674 MAVSVKNTSA
+674 MAVTVKNTSA
-684 HLIIRS
+684 HLILSS

-714 NDYLFCMGE
+714 NDYLFCMCE

-754 FFALVQNYRADN
+754 FFALVQNYRAEN
-766 QQEAPSACYRWISDV
+766 QQEAPAACYQWISDV

-825 CQGYLRV
+825 CHGYLRV

-869 AEKLNAVFADSESF
+869 AEKLNAVFADSKSF

-981 VLTIPEYD
+981 VLTIPDSD
-989 RQCGAY
+989 RRCGAY

-1020 GNLFEDCKVGYLM
+1020 GNLFEDCKVGYLL

-1047 EDSAFVRCGTA
+1047 EDSAFVRCCTA
-1058 IQVNHIPECYTP
+1058 IRVNHIPEYYTP
-1070 YDFRVVGCDF
+1070 YDFRVIGCDF
-1080 IDNGTDLDMRQ
+1080 IDNKMDLDVRQ
-1091 QGIFYLWKN
+1091 KGIFYLWKN

-1161 TMIVNSDARD
+1161 TMIVNSEARD
-1171 LLLDRVRLEQEAAEN
+1171 LLLDRVRLAQEAAEN
-1186 GVTIAVT
+1186 GVTIDVT
-1193 DKEGNTQG
+1193 DEKGNVQG

>member
-41 DWDDNDD
+41 DWDGNDD

-58 SSLDMKRTNGYEF
+58 SSLDMKRTNGYDF
-71 VFYYIDDAGTTT
+71 VFYYTDDAGTTT

-88 DLTFPDFLENRSETE
+88 DLTFPDFLEYRSETE
-103 GDFSYI
+103 GAFSYI
-109 YLRPSAFGSGKI
+109 YLRPSAF
-121 TYVEANAALPV
+121 
-132 TVGLPVVGFYKKPI
+132 
-146 PSEDAFLS
+146 
-154 EISDKTGGR
+154 
-163 EQTVYFCWNPEQI
+163 
-176 PDAQSLEVEYQK
+176 
-188 RGQNRQTVAFN
+188 
-199 DEALA
+199 
-204 EIGLTA
+204 
-210 EPHFK
+210 
-215 EGYVKLTIQIRNG
+215 
-228 ITLGLR
+228 
-234 LLGANGRSSK
+234 
-244 AWLEISKELADP
+244 
-256 GLSCRQ
+256 
-262 VDWRNSTPYISDGE
+262 
-276 PYLSSLDTELT
+276 
-287 YDYNYVFYY
+287 
-296 TDDAGTTTQLSYE
+296 
-309 DLTFPEDIV
+309 
-318 EVEPEAAPGFS
+318 
-329 YVWLNALALGKG
+329 GKG

-636 QPQQLLNAAD
+636 QPQQLLNAAN
-646 LRDVAVQETLRQAG
+646 LRDEGVQETLRQAG

-674 MAVSVKNTSA
+674 MAVTVKNTSA

-791 DDPENKPTIQLEK
+791 DDPENKPTIQLEE

-832 HYTVTLPGEQPREMA
+832 HYTVTLPGEQPREMT

-854 YYYSKGTLDAADLDT
+854 YYYSEATLDAADLDT
-869 AEKLNAVFADSESF
+869 AEKLNAVFADSKSF

-902 DFGYTI
+902 DFSYTI

-1033 DCGGKRSGHMNSII
+1033 DCGGKRSGHLNSLI

-1058 IQVNHIPECYTP
+1058 IRVNHIPEYYTP
-1070 YDFRVVGCDF
+1070 YDFRVIGCDF
-1080 IDNGTDLDMRQ
+1080 IDNKMDLDVRQ
-1091 QGIFYLWKN
+1091 KGIFYLWKN

-1161 TMIVNSDARD
+1161 TMIVNSEARD
-1171 LLLDRVRLEQEAAEN
+1171 LLLDRVRLAQEAAEN

>member
-21 ATVIAESAQPTQSGL
+21 ATVIAESAQPSQSGL

-48 PFISDDEPYL
+48 PFISDDAPYL
-58 SSLDMKRTNGYEF
+58 SQLDMKRTNGYDY
-71 VFYYIDDAGTTT
+71 VFYYTDDNGTTT
-83 RLSYE
+83 QLSYE
-88 DLTFPDFLENRSETE
+88 DLTFPDFLECRSETE
-103 GDFSYI
+103 DDFSYI

-121 TYVEANAALPV
+121 TYVKANAALPV
-132 TVGLPVVGFYKKPI
+132 TVGLPVVGFYKDPI

-163 EQTVYFCWNPEQI
+163 EQTVYFCWDPEQI
-176 PDAQSLEVEYQK
+176 SDAKSLEVEYQK
-188 RGQNRQTVAFN
+188 RGQSRQTVDFN

-204 EIGLTA
+204 
-210 EPHFK
+210 K
-215 EGYVKLTIQIRNG
+215 
-228 ITLGLR
+228 
-234 LLGANGRSSK
+234 
-244 AWLEISKELADP
+244 
-256 GLSCRQ
+256 
-262 VDWRNSTPYISDGE
+262 
-276 PYLSSLDTELT
+276 
-287 YDYNYVFYY
+287 
-296 TDDAGTTTQLSYE
+296 
-309 DLTFPEDIV
+309 
-318 EVEPEAAPGFS
+318 
-329 YVWLNALALGKG
+329 
-341 TITYTKDGKTY
+341 
-352 SLPVTV
+352 
-358 NLPEVGF
+358 
-365 YKEPSISEGAFLSE
+365 
-379 ISDKTGGREQTVYF
+379 
-393 CWDKAYASDAESLQ
+393 
-407 VEYQKRGQSWQ
+407 
-418 TVDFNNEALAEI
+418 I

-459 LGANGRRYDRALLE
+459 LGANDRRYARALLE

-487 VYFDTEGNLDVS
+487 VYRRNSTPYISDDEPYRSSLDME
-499 SFQLYIDNMDVGYD
+499 LAYGYD
-513 HLFIFYY
+513 YVFYY

-535 AFPAFVGAQPGSSW
+535 AFPESIVNAQLRTTNGFSYVY
-549 ISLCPSTF
+549 LCPSAF
-557 GSGEITYELEGKT
+557 GEGTITYTKDGKT
-570 YALPVL
+570 YSLPVT
-576 VKLPD
+576 VNLPD
-581 IGFFSAPEA
+581 IGFFSAPEITA
-590 SEESYLQRGVTGPYG
+590 ESYLPNGVTGPYG

-627 EIEKSFATH
+627 DIFREQS
-636 QPQQLLNAAD
+636 QQQLLENAD
-646 LRDVAVQETLRQAG
+646 LCDTAVQETLRQAG

-674 MAVSVKNTSA
+674 MAVTVKNPSA

-690 NGGFGTDIY
+690 NGDFGTAIY
-699 TDQPAHETTSFQYKG
+699 RLLLETTSFQYKG

-723 PEGDRFGFGDNS
+723 PDGDRFGFGDNS

-754 FFALVQNYRADN
+754 FFALVQNYRAEN
-766 QQEAPSACYRWISDV
+766 QQEAPAACYQWISDV

-791 DDPENKPTIQLEK
+791 DDPENKPMIQLEE

-832 HYTVTLPGEQPREMA
+832 HYTVTLPDEQPREMT

-854 YYYSKGTLDAADLDT
+854 YYYSEATLDAADLDT
-869 AEKLNAVFADSESF
+869 AEKLNAVFADSKSF

-1058 IQVNHIPECYTP
+1058 IRVNHIPEYYTP
-1070 YDFRVVGCDF
+1070 YDFRVIGCDF
-1080 IDNGTDLDMRQ
+1080 IDNKMDLDVRQ
-1091 QGIFYLWKN
+1091 KGIFYLWKN

-1161 TMIVNSDARD
+1161 TMIVNSEARD
-1171 LLLDRVRLEQEAAEN
+1171 LLLDRVRLAQEAAEN
-1186 GVTIAVT
+1186 GVTIDVT

>member
-41 DWDDNDD
+41 GWDDNDHR
-48 PFISDDEPYL
+48 FISDDEPYL
-58 SSLDMKRTNGYEF
+58 SSLDMKLTCDYEF

-132 TVGLPVVGFYKKPI
+132 TVGLPVVGFYKEPI

-163 EQTVYFCWNPEQI
+163 KQTVYFCWNPEQI

-188 RGQNRQTVAFN
+188 RGQSWQTVDFN
-199 DEALA
+199 NEALA
-204 EIGLTA
+204 ELGITVD
-210 EPHFK
+210 PHF
-215 EGYVKLTIQIRNG
+215 EDIYVKLTIQIRNG

-244 AWLEISKELADP
+244 AWLEISKEELADP

-262 VDWRNSTPYISDGE
+262 VDWRNSTPYISDNE
-276 PYLSSLDTELT
+276 PYRSSLDMELAYG
-287 YDYNYVFYY
+287 YDYVFYY
-296 TDDAGTTTQLSYE
+296 TDDAGTTTRLSYE
-309 DLTFPEDIV
+309 DLTFPDFLECRS
-318 EVEPEAAPGFS
+318 E
-329 YVWLNALALGKG
+329 
-341 TITYTKDGKTY
+341 T
-352 SLPVTV
+352 
-358 NLPEVGF
+358 
-365 YKEPSISEGAFLSE
+365 EGAFS
-379 ISDKTGGREQTVYF
+379 
-393 CWDKAYASDAESLQ
+393 
-407 VEYQKRGQSWQ
+407 
-418 TVDFNNEALAEI
+418 
-430 GLTAEPHFKEGYV
+430 
-443 KLTIQI
+443 
-449 RNGISLILRL
+449 
-459 LGANGRRYDRALLE
+459 
-473 ISKELADP
+473 
-481 GLSCRR
+481 
-487 VYFDTEGNLDVS
+487 
-499 SFQLYIDNMDVGYD
+499 YIY
-513 HLFIFYY
+513 
-520 TDDNGTTKP
+520 
-529 LSFDDL
+529 
-535 AFPAFVGAQPGSSW
+535 
-549 ISLCPSTF
+549 LCPSTF

-646 LRDVAVQETLRQAG
+646 LRDAAVQETLRQAG
-660 IDIQEINTEERYIK
+660 IDIQEINTEKRYIK
-674 MAVSVKNTSA
+674 MAVTVKNTSA

-744 GEGAI
+744 GEGAV

-766 QQEAPSACYRWISDV
+766 QQEAPSACYRWIPDV

-791 DDPENKPTIQLEK
+791 DDPENKPMIQLEE

-832 HYTVTLPGEQPREMA
+832 HYTVTLPGEQPREMT
-847 DDYIVFF
+847 DDYTVFF
-854 YYYSKGTLDAADLDT
+854 YYYSEATLDAADLDT
-869 AEKLNAVFADSESF
+869 AEKLNAVFADSKSF

-981 VLTIPEYD
+981 VLTIPDSD
-989 RQCGAY
+989 RRCGAY

-1020 GNLFEDCKVGYLM
+1020 GNLFEDCKVGYLL

-1058 IQVNHIPECYTP
+1058 IRVNHIPEYYTP
-1070 YDFRVVGCDF
+1070 YDFRVIGCDF
-1080 IDNGTDLDMRQ
+1080 IDNKMDLDVRQ
-1091 QGIFYLWKN
+1091 KGIFYLWKN

-1171 LLLDRVRLEQEAAEN
+1171 LLLDRVRLAQEAAEN
-1186 GVTIAVT
+1186 GVTIDVT
-1193 DKEGNTQG
+1193 DEKGNVQG